1 MWMGDTIVDL
11 IPEFYNGNAPD
22 MGAYESPYTT
32 SLAMSDVLLPLNFRL
47 YFTYP
52 NPFNPVTTLRYDL
65 PKNSFVNI
73 TIYDMMGRV
82 VKTIVNDQQMA
93 GYRSIQWNAT
103 NNNGS
108 PVSAGIYLYMIQAG
122 EFRQTKKM
130 ILLK

>member
-1 MWMGDTIVDL
+1 
-11 IPEFYNGNAPD
+11 
-22 MGAYESPYTT
+22 
-32 SLAMSDVLLPLNFRL
+32 
-47 YFTYP
+47 
-52 NPFNPVTTLRYDL
+52 
-65 PKNSFVNI
+65 
-73 TIYDMMGRV
+73 MMGRV

-108 PVSAGIYLYMIQAG
+108 PVSAGMYLYMIQAG